1 MAMSR
6 VLGGCL
12 GVAGLLGAAWAQSP
26 RERDYYTIADVP
38 IPEGIVLECGA
49 LELLPGDVLAAATR
63 RGEIWLVDHALEREL
78 RPDRVR
84 FTRFAA
90 GLHEPLG
97 LAWRDGSLWVT
108 QRCELSK
115 LTDLDGDR
123 RADDF
128 ETVSAEWGVN
138 GDYHEYAFG
147 SKPDRNGDIWIV
159 LCLTGSFS
167 SKSAFRGW
175 CLRVTPDGETIPTA
189 SGIRSP
195 GGIGANAAGDM
206 FFCDNQGPWNG
217 SSSLKHLVV
226 GSFQGHPAGNEWYRL
241 TDAIGPRPPE
251 PRDGSRMLAE
261 RERIPQLVP
270 PAVVLPHGKL
280 GQSPSGIVCDTT
292 GGRFGPFTGQLFVGE
307 QTYSEVQRIW
317 LEKVN
322 GVYQGVAFPFLKGF
336 ASGNVAMLMTP
347 NGSLFVGGTDRGWTA
362 RGGKRYALQRV
373 DWTGR
378 TPFEV
383 LTMSARPDGFELTF
397 TEEVDAASAGD
408 PSSYALLA
416 YTYVYRAK
424 YGSPI
429 VDAATPEIVAAQV
442 APDRRRVR
450 LRVEGLVRGHV
461 HELHVD
467 GVRSVSGR
475 EVLHPVAFYTLNEI
489 PAGREGEAGAV
500 DGGPGPRERR

>member
-1 MAMSR
+1 MALR
-6 VLGGCL
+6 RALFGCL
-12 GVAGLLGAAWAQSP
+12 VAACFAAPAGAQP
-26 RERDYYTIADVP
+26 RREREFYTITDVP
-38 IPEGIVLECGA
+38 IPPGIVLECGA

-63 RGEIWLVDHALEREL
+63 RGEIWLVDHACGPRLDPE
-78 RPDRVR
+78 RVR

-108 QRCELSK
+108 QRGELSR

-128 ETVSAEWGVN
+128 ETVSSGWGIN
-138 GDYHEYAFG
+138 GNYHEYAFG

-159 LCLTGSFS
+159 LCLTGSFTS
-167 SKSAFRGW
+167 ESAFRGW

-217 SSSLKHLVV
+217 SSSLKHLAV

-241 TDAIGPRPPE
+241 TEAIGPRPPD
-251 PRDGSRMLAE
+251 PRDGSRIAVE
-261 RERIPQLVP
+261 RRRIPQLVP

-280 GQSPSGIVCDTT
+280 GQSPSGIACDTT
-292 GGRFGPFTGQLFVGE
+292 EGRFGPFAGQLFIGE

-317 LEKVN
+317 LEKVR
-322 GVYQGVAFPFLKGF
+322 GVYQGVAFPFLRGF

-347 NGSLFVGGTDRGWTA
+347 GGVLFVGGTDRGWTA
-362 RGGKRYALQRV
+362 RGGRRYALQRV

-383 LTMSARPDGFELTF
+383 LTMSARHDGFELTF
-397 TEEVDAASAGD
+397 TQDVDEASAGD
-408 PSSYALLA
+408 PSSYTMTA
-416 YTYVYRAK
+416 YTYIYRAK

-429 VDAATPEIVAAQV
+429 VDAATPRITAALV
-442 APDRRRVR
+442 SADRRRVR
-450 LRVEGLVRGHV
+450 LRVEGLVKGHV
-461 HELHVD
+461 HELHLD
-467 GVRSVSGR
+467 GVRSAAG
-475 EVLHPVAFYTLNEI
+475 EDVLHPVAFYTLNEI
-489 PAGREGEAGAV
+489 PGPETEGPAGA
-500 DGGPGPRERR
+500 GGTHERR